1 MMRRSLFVLL
11 AAAFAAAISLP
22 EHAEAQYR
30 PWEISIGG
38 GPSFPTGDFSDV
50 AGTGYH
56 VQGSVGFDLPL
67 LPFGLRADLLWQE
80 LDDQDDWFRQVGG
93 LANATFGLPLIFIQP
108 YALVGAGVIR
118 TSAPDVV
125 HGDHTHSASS
135 TDVGFNAGVGL
146 DFPFVGL
153 GGFIEARYLNVFGSD
168 NATSYRVI
176 PVTVGIRF

>member
-1 MMRRSLFVLL
+1 MMRRSLFVL
-11 AAAFAAAISLP
+11 FAAVFTASIALP
-22 EHAEAQYR
+22 EQAEGQYR

-38 GPSFPTGDFSDV
+38 GPSFPTGDFSDI

-67 LPFGLRADLLWQE
+67 LPFGLRADVLWQE
-80 LDDQDDWFRQVGG
+80 LDAQDDWFRQVGG

-118 TSAPDVV
+118 TSAPDV
-125 HGDHTHSASS
+125 GPGSASS

-168 NATSYRVI
+168 NATNFRVI